1 MVYAVN
7 PVHSFV
13 KTYTYMFPMNTYTHV
28 YTYICV
34 SAFKLWKETHLLQ

>member
-13 KTYTYMFPMNTYTHV
+13 KTYTYMFPVNTYT
-28 YTYICV
+28 YTHAYV
-34 SAFKLWKETHLLQ
+34 